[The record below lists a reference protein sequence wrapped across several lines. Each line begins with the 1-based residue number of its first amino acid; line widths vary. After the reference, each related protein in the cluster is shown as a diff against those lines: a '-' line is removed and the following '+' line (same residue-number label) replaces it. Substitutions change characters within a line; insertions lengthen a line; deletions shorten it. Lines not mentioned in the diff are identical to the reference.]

1 MDWDTRV
8 GCYAWVER
16 DGAVLLSH
24 WSGGRTD
31 DGRVIR
37 AAWSLVGGGL
47 ELGETPE
54 RTVVREVWEESGYDV
69 AVGPLLTSQGY
80 AVAAHDRARQPG
92 RALQIV
98 QVVFRAEV
106 VSGELR
112 VERDGSSDDVR
123 WVPLAELDTL
133 PCASVVDVAWRAAGG
148 PGLRQPPLRGVP
160 VDEGHVG
167 QVRELIDASAPR
179 RGDVR
184 VVAIDGLSGSGK
196 TSLATALARDLR
208 APLVQMD
215 DLYPGWDGLA
225 ASPALLAQQVLEP
238 LARGER
244 AAYRRWDWHAGDWAT
259 EPVEVAVEPGGVLV
273 VEGCG
278 SSVGPAGEHAA
289 VRVWVDAEPGLR
301 MRRGVARDGEAY
313 RPHWERWAAQEE
325 QVFGADRTRERAD
338 MVIDTT
344 PARASR

>member
-1 MDWDTRV
+1 MDVRTRV
-8 GCYAWVER
+8 GCYAWIER
-16 DGAVLLSH
+16 DGAVLLSR
-24 WSGGRTD
+24 WRGLTTP
-31 DGRVIR
+31 DGRVTR
-37 AAWSLVGGGL
+37 PAWTLVGGGI
-47 ELGETPE
+47 EPGETPE
-54 RTVVREVWEESGYDV
+54 QAAVREVAEESGYAVRLGDV
-69 AVGPLLTSQGY
+69 LVTDAWSGLDDRDLTGHEVWQAV
-80 AVAAHDRARQPG
+80 
-92 RALQIV
+92 QIV
-98 QVVFRAEV
+98 FTGEV
-106 VSGELR
+106 VGGELT
-112 VERDGSSDDVR
+112 VEVDGSSDDVR
-123 WVPLAELDTL
+123 WVPMEDL
-133 PCASVVDVAWRAAGG
+133 PDLRCVTIVDRAWRAAGG
-148 PGLRQPPLRGVP
+148 PGLPSSSVSFGP
-160 VDEGHVG
+160 VDEQALGRLV
-167 QVRELIDASAPR
+167 EATDAAAPR
-179 RGDVR
+179 CGDVR
-184 VVAIDGLSGSGK
+184 VVAVDGPSGSGK
-196 TSLATALARDLR
+196 TVIARALAADLG

-325 QVFGADRTRERAD
+325 QVFGADHTRERAD
-338 MVIDTT
+338 LVIDTT
-344 PARASR
+344 PSLPSR